1 MLSRALI
8 TATVMLLIGGFSAI
22 PVRAENL
29 EAGKSPSQIFTGTC
43 LACHKGMR
51 GLIKTVSPG
60 SLPGFLRQHYTTS
73 PEMAGQL
80 STYLLSNGASDTR
93 AGGGTTRQ
101 GRDARSEPKTTSAP
115 EEPEP
120 RVSRRQRAAA
130 PQGAEKPDADGAAAQ
145 GEPKGDLKGES
156 SARSSRHA
164 RRLAR
169 PGPEAPEADG
179 PAVEGQPGAASSELG
194 PGGRRLSAKHKLGR
208 RGRPSREE
216 APKGEVEKDETLKD
230 EAAKAAADKA
240 EGSIRTDS
248 ARPEAAK
255 GESSESEK
263 GEPSS
268 GSETSMRADPVP
280 PVTPAPK
287 PSEDETRPTQMATP
301 SPSPAASTASVSRAS
316 GKASEP
322 SVAPAPVAGL
332 APPPTT
338 EASPSPPAA
347 ALAGPPAPPISQ

>member
-1 MLSRALI
+1 
-8 TATVMLLIGGFSAI
+8 MLLIGGFSAI

-80 STYLLSNGASDTR
+80 SAYLLSNGASDTR
-93 AGGGTTRQ
+93 AGGGSTRQ

-120 RVSRRQRAAA
+120 RISRRQRAAA
-130 PQGAEKPDADGAAAQ
+130 PQGAEKPDADGPAAQ
-145 GEPKGDLKGES
+145 GEPKGEPG
-156 SARSSRHA
+156 ARSSRHA

-169 PGPEAPEADG
+169 PGPEEAPQADG
-179 PAVEGQPGAASSELG
+179 PAVEGQPGTTELG

-255 GESSESEK
+255 GESSGSEK

-268 GSETSMRADPVP
+268 ASETSMRADPVP
-280 PVTPAPK
+280 PVTPAPT
-287 PSEDETRPTQMATP
+287 PSDDEIRPTQMAA
-301 SPSPAASTASVSRAS
+301 PSPAASTASVSRAS

-322 SVAPAPVAGL
+322 PVAPAPVAGL

-347 ALAGPPAPPISQ
+347 APAGPPAPPISQ